1 MTDTIINE
9 TVDSTTNTSN
19 EASTV
24 LSGMN
29 TEKEIAFP
37 EKFKVTAEDGSVDY
51 KATLSKM
58 NESYT
63 GLEKRI
69 GSGDLPP
76 KDIAGYKLGREDF
89 EQFKSDESN
98 QAFLTKALEHGITNK
113 QLDFLLS
120 EYDCKR
126 PLNTPSEFIL

>member
-69 GSGDLPP
+69 GSATD
-76 KDIAGYKLGREDF
+76 
-89 EQFKSDESN
+89 
-98 QAFLTKALEHGITNK
+98 H
-113 QLDFLLS
+113 
-120 EYDCKR
+120 
-126 PLNTPSEFIL
+126 